1 MGDKTI
7 CKRPKATCRYHAA
20 AAEIRN
26 LSEDAQRPVSSNA
39 SAGKRK
45 RVPGAEVP
53 HMSTNY
59 YTGPAEEVKSG
70 RVDPGPAEE
79 VQSGRVNPGPA
90 EEVQSGRVNPDAV
103 IMTVIGQVNARSA
116 SLGKPGDI
124 ALMGAFGPLFDLV
137 KSMYN
142 AGEFDA
148 DEDDE

>member
-79 VQSGRVNPGPA
+79 VQSGRVNP
-90 EEVQSGRVNPDAV
+90 DAV